1 MSEMTIFNF
10 KTETGV
16 YNWCIHQAM
25 TGNVEI
31 WIVRVTTTQKH
42 EKILMVVSD
51 SWYEIDWQPGTE
63 GPISNSDVFIAS
75 RAHIAH
81 ETLTTTKTESIKR
94 FWKKS
99 IKFIGIYK
107 MDRREISKL
116 RSFWCSSTKP
126 GKCLFLVTQTTIFL
140 SFDFERQFLALVYF
154 ILFFQFLNWVGH
166 AALNSMHNY
175 W

>member
-16 YNWCIHQAM
+16 YNWCIQQAM

-51 SWYEIDWQPGTE
+51 SWYEIDWQPGTK
-63 GPISNSDVFIAS
+63 GPIPNSDVFIAS

-81 ETLTTTKTESIKR
+81 ETLTTTKTESIKG

-99 IKFIGIYK
+99 IKFIWH
-107 MDRREISKL
+107 L
-116 RSFWCSSTKP
+116 
-126 GKCLFLVTQTTIFL
+126 
-140 SFDFERQFLALVYF
+140 
-154 ILFFQFLNWVGH
+154 
-166 AALNSMHNY
+166 
-175 W
+175 